1 MKTQFVSFLIAL
13 ALTTSSVSFAGQ
25 PANLN
30 TDPAGKA
37 AFDVAFI
44 PQSGGMKLDVAVEK
58 TNESSLVIRFLD
70 ARGNE
75 LSTQRVAKNEMKK
88 QVRFDLTELPDGAY
102 KVEVTDGTDTEV
114 KEISITTN
122 ALRSI
127 STK

>member
-30 TDPAGKA
+30 IDPAGKA